1 MEQTYQ
7 KEFVILFG
15 LFEFVC
21 TIPYE
26 IHIKY
31 IIYIKH
37 LMYIKHLG
45 CGSIV

>member
-26 IHIKY
+26 IHTKY
-31 IIYIKH
+31 IINIKT
-37 LMYIKHLG
+37 LCILKTL
-45 CGSIV
+45 VVEV